1 LRPEAIV
8 EVIVNSK
15 IAVVT
20 GGSRGIG
27 RCIALRLS
35 KEAKVIITYI
45 KRGEAAEETIKEIHK
60 KGGEAWAYQF
70 DVSSFKQTQDF
81 FKKIIAK
88 FGRVDYLIN
97 NAGIAKDGLILRMK
111 EEAWDEVL
119 AVNLKGTFN
128 CIKAVAGTM
137 IRQGYGRIVN
147 ISSVVAFIGNIGQV
161 NYASSK
167 AGIVGLTK
175 AAAREFAAKGITVN
189 AVAPGF
195 IETEMTTKIPDK
207 IKEQILSQIPLGR
220 FGKPEDVAEVVAF
233 LASDRA
239 RYITGQVIHV
249 NGGMYM

>member
-1 LRPEAIV
+1 M
-8 EVIVNSK
+8 NNK

-45 KRGEAAEETIKEIHK
+45 KRGEAAEETIKEIQE

-97 NAGIAKDGLILRMK
+97 NAGITKDGLILRMK

-161 NYASSK
+161 NYVSSK

-239 RYITGQVIHV
+239 KYITGQVIHV